1 MWVSYLEESFREED
15 LGDRHTPRFEEV
27 RKARKG
33 LDPPYAYE
41 TLHGS
46 ESEKDQRG
54 APRS

>member
-15 LGDRHTPRFEEV
+15 LGDRRTPRFEEV